1 MNSNPVMDTV
11 EDIRRY
17 KLGMLKEEHGT
28 WAALNRAL
36 GRTSRDATLNQ
47 IANRSRDSKT
57 GRIRELGSKQA
68 REIEKALGKRSGWLD
83 RPTDAMMAAGLVGED
98 DKLVRPLPA
107 GGVHPTAARNIPTG
121 TDQFL
126 ISLPFHPPFGD
137 ISYLSLGLYDPTGQM
152 FTDDSLSMPSAF
164 ASLAAYMRYFFW
176 LPWHDSTTAFEFS
189 SDSAASAR
197 FTSIVGS
204 APISAPPVSALLIP
218 ALVAGLAFAR
228 RSRGG
233 Q

>member
-107 GGVHPTAARNIPTG
+107 GGVHPTAARNDEDAGPKHTPPAPHGKVVPWSVPT
-121 TDQFL
+121 D
-126 ISLPFHPPFGD
+126 
-137 ISYLSLGLYDPTGQM
+137 LSADWVLVERR
-152 FTDDSLSMPSAF
+152 SIK
-164 ASLAAYMRYFFW
+164 LAAGNGTVIFEHEQ
-176 LPWHDSTTAFEFS
+176 LP
-189 SDSAASAR
+189 
-197 FTSIVGS
+197 
-204 APISAPPVSALLIP
+204 P
-218 ALVAGLAFAR
+218 LAFRDEYLREKRVRNRNNLVICYA
-228 RSRGG
+228 
-233 Q
+233 

>member
-1 MNSNPVMDTV
+1 M
-11 EDIRRY
+11 
-17 KLGMLKEEHGT
+17 G
-28 WAALNRAL
+28 AAFRSSLATALLVAL
-36 GRTSRDATLNQ
+36 GATVPVGAAQIQISIQVDGFSTTRFGGPADRLAIQFMADDATPDEEPGSTIGLYRFLPYSLQYGLHSESGIGHIQ
-47 IANRSRDSKT
+47 I
-57 GRIRELGSKQA
+57 
-68 REIEKALGKRSGWLD
+68 
-83 RPTDAMMAAGLVGED
+83 
-98 DKLVRPLPA
+98 
-107 GGVHPTAARNIPTG
+107 RNIPTG